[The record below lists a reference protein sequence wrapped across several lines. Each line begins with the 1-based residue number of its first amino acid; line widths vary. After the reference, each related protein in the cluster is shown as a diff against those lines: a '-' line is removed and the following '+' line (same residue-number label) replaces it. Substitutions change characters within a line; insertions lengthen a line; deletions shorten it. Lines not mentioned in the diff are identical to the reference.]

1 MDQDVRAFR
10 AAAERENGKRT
21 GLQRRYSPALRAQA
35 VRCWRP
41 RQSAGE
47 ALRDV
52 ARALGVAAWSL
63 HRWSRASPARA
74 RFHPVAIVA
83 PERPIGG
90 AGARLVVVVSAACTR
105 VEGLDVETAARLLA
119 LLR

>member
-1 MDQDVRAFR
+1 MDQDVKAFR
-10 AAAERENGKRT
+10 AAAEQENGKRT
-21 GLQRRYSPALRAQA
+21 GLQRRYSAALRGQA
-35 VRCWRP
+35 VRCWRA
-41 RQSAGE
+41 RQRAGE

-52 ARALGVAAWSL
+52 AVALGVAPWSL

-74 RFHPVAIVA
+74 RLHPVAIVA
-83 PERPIGG
+83 ADRPTGS
-90 AGARLVVVVSAACTR
+90 ADLVVVVGATSTR

>member
-10 AAAERENGKRT
+10 AAAELENGKRT

-35 VRCWRP
+35 VRCWRG
-41 RQSAGE
+41 RQRAGE

-52 ARALGVAAWSL
+52 AGSLGVAPWSL
-63 HRWSRASPARA
+63 HRWTRASQTRT
-74 RFHPVAIVA
+74 RFHPVQIVS
-83 PERPIGG
+83 PERPA
-90 AGARLVVVVSAACTR
+90 AGADLVVVVGAGVTR
-105 VEGLDVETAARLLA
+105 VEGLDVESAARLLV

>member
-21 GLQRRYSPALRAQA
+21 GLQRRYSPALRGQA
-35 VRCWRP
+35 VRCWRA
-41 RQSAGE
+41 RHAAGE

-52 ARALGVAAWSL
+52 ARALGIAPWSL

-83 PERPIGG
+83 PERPTGG
-90 AGARLVVVVSAACTR
+90 APLVVVVSAASTR
-105 VEGLDVETAARLLA
+105 VEGLDVETTARLLA